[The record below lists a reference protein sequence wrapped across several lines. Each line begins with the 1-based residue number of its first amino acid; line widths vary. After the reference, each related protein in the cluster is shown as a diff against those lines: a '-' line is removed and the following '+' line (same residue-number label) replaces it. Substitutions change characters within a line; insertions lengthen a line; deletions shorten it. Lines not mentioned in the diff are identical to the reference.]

1 MSPLRATNVLI
12 SFCFHCASGL
22 SSLLQSV
29 TNTNASAPTRTSP
42 ESSAVKTPVTPT
54 TPKTASILGN
64 NLKRDTPGRT
74 RDWEKERPLSPP
86 PPPPPRPSALSVS
99 PPSLESKI
107 NSFLQGNPGFSLAL
121 GDVSP
126 DGVDGTPVRDEAAG
140 TPTQDE
146 IMDTPGS
153 MPESLGS
160 SGHNL
165 SPTAYRSEPWDA
177 VITPSGSNSDGDFL
191 GSSSSSRYGAGKKS
205 STKLKDDEVKNV
217 RRQVSSSPSNDMKSK
232 KDGQHSQLRMMGN
245 NRVMGDRRLSSGSRK
260 ASTGS
265 DDGSLSGKREDKG
278 KGQES
283 PAGDGKEG
291 QYHRIETLVS
301 PCTEGAPI
309 ETLGYSNRP
318 LGERIK
324 TVESIRMIG
333 RGSRRGGG
341 AGGRPGGAMWYEEE
355 EYMEAQP
362 PSPHNVPPPLIGQ
375 GGAEDMTPSMPPPP
389 PHLLL
394 PHLHPSLSHPHPHP
408 PPQSQFQ
415 MPYHTEN
422 LQTPPPPHLH
432 QHPPP
437 TSPFFSTPP
446 PIPRPPPPPVP
457 QRLSPPPTHPAVP
470 SAVMVGGVLVP
481 VDRPLSLPPPIRP
494 EGAERGGMG
503 PRGNKLGPP
512 PLMTSLLGEPPKLPR
527 PGTVK
532 EPFVPRH
539 APPLHRPGTPG
550 VPPPLLGRVKEPQNL
565 PLPSPS
571 PSPTSSTPSP
581 STPNS
586 PAVDAAPARLA
597 AQSSAPPLQKPPTSP
612 PAQPRHQTP
621 NPVSLLNLPNPRPPI
636 LSVPIPQRPLLRGRT
651 PSQQHNQDVHM
662 GGFRGGKRP
671 GPPFTGSPFHHTQ
684 KRPFLPPRY

>member
-1 MSPLRATNVLI
+1 MIFSLGA
-12 SFCFHCASGL
+12 GL

-29 TNTNASAPTRTSP
+29 TNTSSAPPTRTSP
-42 ESSAVKTPVTPT
+42 ESSSVKNLLSPT
-54 TPKTASILGN
+54 TPKTKPTLGN
-64 NLKRDTPGRT
+64 SLKRETPGRT
-74 RDWEKERPLSPP
+74 RDWEKERQLSPP
-86 PPPPPRPSALSVS
+86 PPPPPRPSAPSVS

-121 GDVSP
+121 GDASP

-153 MPESLGS
+153 VPDSHGS
-160 SGHNL
+160 SGGHNL

-177 VITPSGSNSDGDFL
+177 VITPSGSSNNGDYL

-205 STKLKDDEVKNV
+205 GTKLKDDEMMNV
-217 RRQVSSSPSNDMKSK
+217 RKHVSSSPSNDMKAK
-232 KDGQHSQLRMMGN
+232 KDGQQLKMMGN
-245 NRVMGDRRLSSGSRK
+245 SRGIGERRLSAGSRK
-260 ASTGS
+260 ASSSS
-265 DDGSLSGKREDKG
+265 DDGGPSGKRDDKG
-278 KGQES
+278 KNEES
-283 PAGDGKEG
+283 QSTGRKEG

-309 ETLGYSNRP
+309 QTLGYSNRP
-318 LGERIK
+318 LAGERIK

-362 PSPHNVPPPLIGQ
+362 PSPHDVPPPPPLNIGQ
-375 GGAEDMTPSMPPPP
+375 GGTKDMTNPNTSMPPPLS
-389 PHLLL
+389 HLLL
-394 PHLHPSLSHPHPHP
+394 PHLQPPPSHPHSHP
-408 PPQSQFQ
+408 PPQAQFQ

-422 LQTPPPPHLH
+422 MQTPPPSLLH

-437 TSPFFSTPP
+437 TSPFFGAPP

-457 QRLSPPPTHPAVP
+457 QHPSPSPLHANVP

-481 VDRPLSLPPPIRP
+481 VDRPLSLPPQIRP
-494 EGAERGGMG
+494 EGADRGGLG
-503 PRGNKLGPP
+503 PRGNKVGPP

-527 PGTVK
+527 PGTIK
-532 EPFVPRH
+532 EPFVSRH
-539 APPLHRPGTPG
+539 PAPLLRQGNPG
-550 VPPPLLGRVKEPQNL
+550 VPLPLLGRVKEPLNL
-565 PLPSPS
+565 PLPP

-586 PAVDAAPARLA
+586 PAVDTVPPRLPS
-597 AQSSAPPLQKPPTSP
+597 QSSAPPLHKPPASP
-612 PAQPRHQTP
+612 PTQPRNQTS
-621 NPVSLLNLPNPRPPI
+621 NPVPLLNLPSPRPPI
-636 LSVPIPQRPLLRGRT
+636 LSVPIPQRPLLRGRN
-651 PSQQHNQDVHM
+651 PSQHHNRDHPM

-671 GPPFTGSPFHHTQ
+671 GPPFTGGPFHGQ